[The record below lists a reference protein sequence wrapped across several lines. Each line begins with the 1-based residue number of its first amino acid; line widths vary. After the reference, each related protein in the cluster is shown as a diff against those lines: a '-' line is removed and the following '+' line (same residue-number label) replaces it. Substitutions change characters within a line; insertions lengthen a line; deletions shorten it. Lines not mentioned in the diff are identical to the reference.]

1 MFGGGREGKDAGP
14 GRIMEEWHGRGRR
27 GRKAMGLGGTSEGRS
42 GGEGNGGE
50 RGGGRTG

>member
-1 MFGGGREGKDAGP
+1 MEGGGGGKDAGP

-27 GRKAMGLGGTSEGRS
+27 GREAMGSGGRVGAA

-50 RGGGRTG
+50 RRGGRTG